1 MWVFLAILSV
11 PLVEIG
17 LFVQLGG
24 AIGLW
29 PTLAWVIVSAALGI
43 MVLKKVSMR
52 GSISLSRDM
61 REMSDPL
68 SPLAHQAMV
77 VMAAGLLILPGFLT
91 DAIGLLL
98 LIRPVRTL
106 LITLVGRRLRKAG
119 TVNAQT
125 TVIEGEWEEVDPETR
140 PKGNNPP
147 SDWTRH

>member
-43 MVLKKVSMR
+43 MVLKNVSMK

-68 SPLAHQAMV
+68 SPLAHRAMV
-77 VMAAGLLILPGFLT
+77 VMAAALLILPGFLT
-91 DAIGLLL
+91 DTIGLLL
-98 LIRPVRTL
+98 LVRPVRTL
-106 LITLVGRRLRKAG
+106 LITLIGRRLRKTG
-119 TVNAQT
+119 TVNVQT
-125 TVIEGEWEEVDPETR
+125 TVIEGEWEEVDPDTR
-140 PKGNNPP
+140 PKGDNPP